1 MNQQRKKI
9 IKIRDF
15 VNITDTD
22 GLKDVYE
29 DLILA
34 NKNIEDKQKINF
46 NEAFVY
52 DLDKVNIFKFLFL
65 KIFRYEIFSWKQS
78 AKYKKSKNMF
88 FPPSS
93 EWFNVRKKA
102 KEKINNYFRKLKIKE
117 NDKYI
122 NNYIKKFLLLE
133 FDDYF
138 TFIESFQ
145 SYKKKNNIKKIKL
158 LKYYK
163 LFDNIL
169 SDEIKNKDSSLFI
182 FKFLI
187 AFIFKFTNFIY
198 YYFISLFNNK
208 IKIPNIL
215 YLRKKIYPCPY
226 YSNLIENNINSNID
240 STFIAFSPNKK
251 KFDINYLN
259 NFKIHL

>member
-1 MNQQRKKI
+1 
-9 IKIRDF
+9 
-15 VNITDTD
+15 
-22 GLKDVYE
+22 
-29 DLILA
+29 
-34 NKNIEDKQKINF
+34 
-46 NEAFVY
+46 
-52 DLDKVNIFKFLFL
+52 
-65 KIFRYEIFSWKQS
+65 
-78 AKYKKSKNMF
+78 
-88 FPPSS
+88 
-93 EWFNVRKKA
+93 
-102 KEKINNYFRKLKIKE
+102 
-117 NDKYI
+117 KYI

-138 TFIESFQ
+138 TFIQTFE

-169 SDEIKNKDSSLFI
+169 LDEIKNKGSSLFI

-198 YYFISLFNNK
+198 YYFISLLFNNR
-208 IKIPNIL
+208 IKMPNIL

-226 YSNLIENNINSNID
+226 YSNLIENNIKSEID
-240 STFIAFSPNKK
+240 SSFIAFSPNKK

-259 NFKIHL
+259 NFRYSSVNIIKSLFQILPYLVKDYYLLKKLDLKRKDIEIYITNNY